1 MLPKFILLIFILP
14 LIAFD
19 DGSRYLNNNHLYKQD
34 SDFKES
40 VYVHSA
46 WKGFYELKEAQAII
60 DPARYD
66 LHLLN
71 AAIFFATNK
80 IRESKKVKALQ
91 FSSQL
96 RDAATVHTSQMI
108 EKNFFDHFNRFSP
121 CLRTPEQRIRLF
133 GITSTAYA
141 ENVDYNYIKTDG
153 RTTYLELAEKIVQE
167 FYDSPPHR
175 KNLLGKEFTHLG
187 CAAIFESRNKQGA
200 CYLKCTQDFSAD
212 Y

>member
-1 MLPKFILLIFILP
+1 MFPKVILVIFILR
-14 LIAFD
+14 IMAFD
-19 DGSRYLNNNHLYKQD
+19 AGSRYLDNNRQYQQD

-40 VYVHSA
+40 VYTHGT
-46 WKGFYELKEAQAII
+46 WKSFYQLKDAQAII
-60 DPARYD
+60 DPSQYD

-80 IRESKKVKALQ
+80 MRESKKVKALQ
-91 FSSQL
+91 FSPQL
-96 RDAATVHTSQMI
+96 RDAATVHTAQMI
-108 EKNFFDHFNRFSP
+108 EKNFFDHYNRFTP
-121 CLRTPEQRIRLF
+121 ALRTPEQRIRLF

-141 ENVDYNYIKTDG
+141 ENVDYNYIRTDG
-153 RTTYLELAEKIVQE
+153 RTTYIQLAEKIVQE